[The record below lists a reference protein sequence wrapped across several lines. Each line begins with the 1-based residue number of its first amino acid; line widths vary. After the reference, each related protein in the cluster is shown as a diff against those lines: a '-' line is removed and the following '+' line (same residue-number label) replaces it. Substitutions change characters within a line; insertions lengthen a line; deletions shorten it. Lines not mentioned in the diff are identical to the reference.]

1 LSGIYK
7 SATGGEAVR
16 ERYAEI
22 LRDWPVPNEQLR
34 IATRH
39 GETFM
44 VASGPGD
51 GPALILL
58 HGSAINS
65 AMWMGDV
72 TRWAEH
78 FRVFAVDLPGEP
90 GFSDSARLPLASGAY
105 GEWLADVMAGL
116 GLQRASF
123 VGISLGGWMAVDF
136 ATRNPDKVEKLVLLS
151 PGGIGRHRNVLLWAL
166 PLLLL
171 GGWGRKRLLRIISG
185 PAAAGESEEAREF
198 ARFTALI
205 FKHFRPRTERLP
217 PFDDQALARLA
228 MPVLAILG
236 GRDVFIDSPGTRE
249 RLGRIL
255 PRSTVHYVPE
265 AGHFLPGQTDL
276 ILGFLLARPAAADR
290 PVRMAASGSFR

>member
-1 LSGIYK
+1 
-7 SATGGEAVR
+7 VR
-16 ERYAEI
+16 ERYAQI
-22 LRDWPVPNEQLR
+22 LGHWPVPNEQRR

-39 GETFM
+39 GETFA
-44 VASGPGD
+44 VVSGPAG

-65 AMWMGDV
+65 AMWRGDV
-72 TRWAEH
+72 SVWAQH
-78 FRVFAVDLPGEP
+78 FRVFAIDLIGEP
-90 GFSDSARLPLASGAY
+90 GFSDSSRPSLASGAY
-105 GEWLADVMAGL
+105 GEWLAEVMAGL
-116 GLQRASF
+116 GLDRASF

-136 ATRNPDKVEKLVLLS
+136 ATRHPGRAEKLVLLS

-171 GGWGRKRLLRIISG
+171 GGWGRRRLLRIIAG
-185 PAAAGESEEAREF
+185 PAADANDSEEVRDF

-217 PFDDQALARLA
+217 RFDDQALARLG

-249 RLGRIL
+249 RLERIL
-255 PRSTVHYVPE
+255 PHSTVRYSPE
-265 AGHFLPGQTDL
+265 AGHFVPGQTDA
-276 ILGFLLARPAAADR
+276 ILAFLLGKPAAPDQA
-290 PVRMAASGSFR
+290 VRTAASGSFR